1 MITITIVGCSQLIY
15 QQCMSTFNKFLKSLP
30 GVLVLNAVLII
41 LCYDVLV
48 QLLEFKHQCIFIFWL
63 LEETEIPTKCICMI
77 ETLDI
82 LANVLYIDFEGRSDG
97 ESIRKILTQVKPR
110 QLVSIF
116 ESHAYLLTL
125 SLEMTGTNDF

>member
-1 MITITIVGCSQLIY
+1 
-15 QQCMSTFNKFLKSLP
+15 MSLYL
-30 GVLVLNAVLII
+30 
-41 LCYDVLV
+41 Y
-48 QLLEFKHQCIFIFWL
+48 

-110 QLVSIF
+110 QLVSVYSFI
-116 ESHAYLLTL
+116 H
-125 SLEMTGTNDF
+125 